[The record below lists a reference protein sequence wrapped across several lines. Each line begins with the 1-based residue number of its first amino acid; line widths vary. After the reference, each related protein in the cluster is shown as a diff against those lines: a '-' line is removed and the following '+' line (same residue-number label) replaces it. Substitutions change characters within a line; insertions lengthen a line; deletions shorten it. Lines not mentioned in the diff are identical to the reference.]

1 MRGGGRPPLP
11 MRLQA
16 AAYRFG
22 ESLFALPALI
32 VLGGLALAEAT
43 GAVDRIAAE
52 EGVPPTLTMASST
65 ATWLLSTVAGA
76 TITTAGV
83 VFSLKWSACSW
94 PAASSPRG

>member
-1 MRGGGRPPLP
+1 

-16 AAYRFG
+16 AAYRFR

-52 EGVPPTLTMASST
+52 EGVPLTLTMASST

-83 VFSLKWSACSW
+83 VFSLRWSACPW
-94 PAASSPRG
+94 PAASSPHR